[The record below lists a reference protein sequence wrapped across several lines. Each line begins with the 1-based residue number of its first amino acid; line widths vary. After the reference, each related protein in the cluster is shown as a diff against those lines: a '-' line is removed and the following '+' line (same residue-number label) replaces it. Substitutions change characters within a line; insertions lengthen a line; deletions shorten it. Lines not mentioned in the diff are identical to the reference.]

1 MEINLNLLSNFRN
14 VCAHEDILYDH
25 RTQRSIP
32 NCKYHELLNI
42 PKEEDEYIYGK
53 NDLFS
58 LVIILKQ
65 MLSKEDFKDLMQEI
79 KHEVKKLDDIVSTV
93 PLTGILER
101 IGFPNNWMEIEDLD

>member
-1 MEINLNLLSNFRN
+1 
-14 VCAHEDILYDH
+14 
-25 RTQRSIP
+25 
-32 NCKYHELLNI
+32 
-42 PKEEDEYIYGK
+42 
-53 NDLFS
+53 
-58 LVIILKQ
+58 